1 MELADTLRNFLENG
15 EDWERKLTS
24 IKGVTILKLP
34 QTKSRPASLAIEINP
49 LTEKGTPMKKKGV
62 MIMGFRELK
71 AFREIF
77 SNEKVEALVTT
88 MEDIIPAKK
97 SGKAGQEEV
106 LQI

>member
-1 MELADTLRNFLENG
+1 
-15 EDWERKLTS
+15 
-24 IKGVTILKLP
+24 
-34 QTKSRPASLAIEINP
+34 
-49 LTEKGTPMKKKGV
+49 
-62 MIMGFRELK
+62 MIMGFSELE

-97 SGKAGQEEV
+97 SGKTGQEEV